1 MPLEHEEGETAGV
14 TSKIMH
20 ELPEPELLDQET
32 VKHEAA
38 VSREAGSVSATPAH
52 H

>member
-1 MPLEHEEGETAGV
+1 M

-20 ELPEPELLDQET
+20 ELPELLDQET
-32 VKHEAA
+32 VKHEVAL
-38 VSREAGSVSATPAH
+38 SREAGSVSATPAH